1 MNGLPRRLPR
11 WVAIAMTAA
20 ALPALA
26 QYPEKP
32 VRLMVGFAA
41 GGATDV
47 IARVVAAHMSV
58 SLGQPL
64 IVENRTG
71 AGATLAAQAV
81 AAAAPDGYTLLVV
94 ALAHAVNPTLMR
106 ITTYDA
112 RRDFVAVSQLTRLP
126 TLMMTRPGTPYTT
139 VAELVAYA
147 KANPGKINVAHGG
160 LGSSSHLAPEMF
172 ARQAGISVVYI
183 PFRGG
188 APAMQALLAGESDLF
203 FDAPQPAIGPNV
215 AQGKVRLLAV
225 MQSTRLARFPDVPPI
240 VDALGP
246 HPDLEVAAWNG
257 ILAPAK
263 TPEPVVPRLHAAVDR
278 ALKDPEVRQ
287 RLEGLGMEVVGSS
300 PAEFRAFYLGEI
312 ERWARVIKEANIK
325 AE

>member
-1 MNGLPRRLPR
+1 MNGKRRLMH
-11 WVAIAMTAA
+11 WVAIAIAA
-20 ALPALA
+20 VALPALA

-32 VRLMVGFAA
+32 IRVLVGFPA

-47 IARVVAAHMSV
+47 VARIVAAHMSG
-58 SLGQPL
+58 SLGQQVV
-64 IVENRTG
+64 VENRTG

-81 AAAAPDGYTLLVV
+81 AAAAPDGYTLLAA
-94 ALAHAVNPTLMR
+94 ALAHAVNPSLMR

-112 RRDFVAVSQLTRLP
+112 RRDFVAVSQITRLP
-126 TLMMTRPGTPYTT
+126 TLMMTRPGTPFGT

-147 KANPGKINVAHGG
+147 KANPGRINVAHGG
-160 LGSSSHLAPEMF
+160 LGTSSHLAAEMF
-172 ARQAGISVVYI
+172 ARRAGITVVYI

-203 FDAPQPAIGPNV
+203 FDAPQPAIGSSV

-225 MQSTRLARFPDVPPI
+225 MQPNRLTRFPEVPPI

-246 HPDLEVAAWNG
+246 HPDLEVAAWGG
-257 ILAPAK
+257 ILVPAK
-263 TPEPVVPRLHAAVDR
+263 TPDPVVARLYAAVDR

-287 RLEGLGMEVVGSS
+287 RLEGFGMEVVRSS
-300 PAEFRAFYLGEI
+300 PAEFRTFYLGEI
-312 ERWARVIKEANIK
+312 ERWAQVIKEANIK